1 MVAFMLSTCKWSKK
15 AHTSYDQPDWKS
27 REIFRMK
34 ESCGAFPP
42 PQYRQVKIG
51 KKWLQ
56 NRKDIKAEQYRSIVK
71 QTMLLAAARMEARI
85 FKRTKMKNGE
95 LRDPNMTD
103 MKV

>member
-1 MVAFMLSTCKWSKK
+1 LEKPGDFQDERVLW
-15 AHTSYDQPDWKS
+15 
-27 REIFRMK
+27 
-34 ESCGAFPP
+34 GFPP

-85 FKRTKMKNGE
+85 FKRTKMNNGE